1 MIDNVNSYS
10 NYNFTKNLRAFNPT
24 LKSENVTLKNSD
36 NTSVIND
43 MNKSLEILK
52 KMYDELT
59 KDIPIL
65 KGSIQEQILNGEL
78 SKADIEALNEWK
90 DENKAFMQWV
100 NNDFEKEYIKI
111 YHTSMSIEEFKE
123 RYLELQAK
131 QEQYIKDF
139 TEQATIKETHKT
151 QENNEENLGKTFIPI
166 QGESKNKET
175 YQGKDTNEFLKKL
188 LENHFDT
195 KKQLELL
202 FGTKFDDDKSN
213 NELKNIDIKA

>member
-1 MIDNVNSYS
+1 
-10 NYNFTKNLRAFNPT
+10 
-24 LKSENVTLKNSD
+24 
-36 NTSVIND
+36 

-131 QEQYIKDF
+131 QEQYTKDF

-151 QENNEENLGKTFIPI
+151 QENNEENLGKTFTPI

-175 YQGKDTNEFLKKL
+175 YQGKDTNEFLKKA
-188 LENHFDT
+188 FR
-195 KKQLELL
+195 
-202 FGTKFDDDKSN
+202 KSF
-213 NELKNIDIKA
+213 